1 MKFEKATLF
10 SASPQRVFE
19 VLTQESFRHAL
30 AKAADMHRWE
40 VSVTESS
47 AGILVANTVWY
58 RSTSDRLPA
67 AAQKVV
73 GSEVAIHQVETWTS
87 HEGGTIEM
95 QMPGKPGH
103 IKGEFVL
110 DYDGEATTQTVNAD
124 ISVRV
129 PLLGKTLEKLLAS
142 EFSDTLEIQSRLGN
156 ETLNG

>member
-1 MKFEKATLF
+1 M
-10 SASPQRVFE
+10 
-19 VLTQESFRHAL
+19 
-30 AKAADMHRWE
+30 
-40 VSVTESS
+40 
-47 AGILVANTVWY
+47 ANTVWY